1 MQQQTQD
8 VTLLQ
13 EVYHNASMGERG
25 SKLMLDKSKDAGLSA
40 KLSEFSDAYSNIK
53 REAADRI
60 STYGQAPKQSS
71 ALEDAAQWMG
81 VQLGTLI
88 DQSPSRM
95 AEMLIQGSAKSM
107 IKSIEDIKRNH
118 DTEKRTRELA
128 GRLVSLE
135 NDSLAAMKTY
145 LS

>member
-13 EVYHNASMGERG
+13 EVYHSASMGERG
-25 SKLMLDKSKDAGLSA
+25 SKLMLTKSKDGGLSA
-40 KLSEFSDAYSNIK
+40 KLSEFSDAYANIK
-53 REAADRI
+53 QEASDQLA
-60 STYGQAPKQSS
+60 TYGQAPIQSG
-71 ALEDAAQWMG
+71 ALENTAQWMG

-107 IKSIEDIKRNH
+107 IKSIENIKRNH